1 MVIGKNTRSC
11 THGTK
16 LKEIEIRKFERNM
29 FNYAKANY
37 TLCGEKWTLS
47 YTIYLEIGL
56 SAAECPQKH
65 GGCDVTGV
73 NLGYD
78 VHAVIH

>member
-1 MVIGKNTRSC
+1 MLVDENVDFAFTALHCGTSRFYQNALLSSC
-11 THGTK
+11 R
-16 LKEIEIRKFERNM
+16 LI
-29 FNYAKANY
+29 
-37 TLCGEKWTLS
+37 WPLS
-47 YTIYLEIGL
+47 YTIYLEIVL

>member
-1 MVIGKNTRSC
+1 MHSFKINMF
-11 THGTK
+11 
-16 LKEIEIRKFERNM
+16 LKKFEPTVLAE
-29 FNYAKANY
+29 FEHFHWVPFLVALHSA
-37 TLCGEKWTLS
+37 GVAALS
-47 YTIYLEIGL
+47 YTIYLEIVL